1 MTQLYGARI
10 SIFGRSVKLRFTTRS
25 ERDRFLTRH
34 PDFRPI
40 RAHSFPSWADAVSRA
55 FSNVSDAEEA
65 LNA

>member
-1 MTQLYGARI
+1 MIQLYGARV
-10 SIFGRSVKLRFTTRS
+10 SLFGNSVKIRFTTRA

-40 RAHSFPSWADAVSRA
+40 RAHSFPTWVDAVSRA
-55 FSNVSDAEEA
+55 FSSVSDAEAA